1 MNSSVWV
8 EKYRPEKLDDLIIS
22 DKNRAILQS
31 CIDKREIPNITIH
44 GKQPGL
50 GKTTI
55 ARMFGKLFC
64 EPDEILFINGSL
76 DRNIDTIRNEML
88 QHVMSASMTGNKKL
102 IIIDEADGLNK
113 TSTQQALRGFIE
125 EYSNVC
131 SFILTCNNV
140 ANIIQP
146 LLSRC
151 KKFSIE
157 VNQEDRASIAKQI
170 YERVKRILHENL
182 VEYEDTAIKR
192 IIAEHFPDIR
202 EIINTIQLYSRFG
215 KITEDLLVSQ
225 PNQITED
232 YLVDLGTYLVDKNW
246 HQIRLWAH
254 SYYDDN
260 SIFEKLYDYLFTII
274 DKNRLTEFITISGEY
289 SYRDAL
295 TKSREINLAAYLT
308 EVGNL
313 F

>member
-22 DKNRAILQS
+22 DKNRRILQS
-31 CIDKREIPNITIH
+31 CIDKREIPNITIY

-55 ARMFGKLFC
+55 AKMFGKLFC
-64 EPDEILFINGSL
+64 EKDEVLFINGSL

-88 QHVMSASMTGNKKL
+88 QFVMSASMTGNKKL

-113 TSTQQALRGFIE
+113 ASTQNALRGFIE
-125 EYSNVC
+125 EYSNAC

-140 ANIIQP
+140 SNIIQP

-151 KKFSIE
+151 KKFSIN
-157 VNQEDRASIAKQI
+157 VNQEDRGSIAKQI
-170 YERVKRILHENL
+170 FEKVKHILHENL
-182 VEYEDTAIKR
+182 IEYEDNAIKQ

-202 EIINTIQLYSRFG
+202 EIINTIQLYAKFG
-215 KITEDLLVSQ
+215 KITDDLLIKQS
-225 PNQITED
+225 NQISED
-232 YLVDLGTYLVDKNW
+232 YLVDIGTYLIDKNW
-246 HQIRLWAH
+246 QQLRIWSHT
-254 SYYDDN
+254 YYDEN
-260 SIFEKLYDYLFTII
+260 SIFEKLYDYIITIVNK
-274 DKNRLTEFITISGEY
+274 DKIAEFITLSGEY
-289 SYRDAL
+289 SYRDSI
-295 TKSREINLAAYLT
+295 TKSKEINLAAYLT
-308 EVGNL
+308 EITNL